1 MHVDVK
7 VWHVLVD
14 IIKGISRIMF
24 LYCIHDF
31 YSQKHILKA
40 FNIFST
46 SKAHVQIKA
55 CKLPLL
61 KTRNPSY
68 YIYSNVFLRTST
80 QF

>member
-24 LYCIHDF
+24 PYCIHDF

-68 YIYSNVFLRTST
+68 IYSNVFLRTST